1 MNNSVFGKTM
11 ENIKKRIAVV
21 TAQKKLSKLVSNP
34 TYANGKIF
42 NEDVAAVYKIEQTL
56 TLDRLA
62 YAGMCILDL
71 SKTLVY
77 EFHYKYTKE
86 KYGSR
91 AKLLF
96 TDMNSLTYEIQAKD
110 VYKDF
115 WEDRERYKK
124 VCDQKEHCPPGL

>member
-1 MNNSVFGKTM
+1 M
-11 ENIKKRIAVV
+11 
-21 TAQKKLSKLVSNP
+21 
-34 TYANGKIF
+34 
-42 NEDVAAVYKIEQTL
+42 EDVAAVHKIEGTL
-56 TLDRLA
+56 ILDRPA
-62 YAGMCILDL
+62 YVGMCILDL

-86 KYGSR
+86 KYGSK

-96 TDMNSLTYEIQAKD
+96 TDTNSLRYEIQAKD

-115 WEDRERYKK
+115 CEDGERCKK

>member
-1 MNNSVFGKTM
+1 M
-11 ENIKKRIAVV
+11 V

-34 TYANGKIF
+34 TYANSKIF

-62 YAGMCILDL
+62 YVGMCILDL

-77 EFHYKYTKE
+77 EFHYKYTEE

-96 TDMNSLTYEIQAKD
+96 ADTNSLT
-110 VYKDF
+110 
-115 WEDRERYKK
+115 
-124 VCDQKEHCPPGL
+124 